1 MELFFAEPDKITN
14 NRITL
19 DEFESRHILTT
30 LKKKKGDKIRVTDGQ
45 GNVYHSTI
53 IKELKEL
60 ELEYCIIDT
69 FDKDRPGL
77 TLAVG
82 FIRPNRL
89 DIMLEKC
96 TELGVAQ
103 FILFKSQFSNYIS
116 YNLSRFQKIL
126 RQAIKQSVQ
135 FYLPRI
141 SIIDKFEDFLKNTV
155 KYDLKIVAE
164 NPQSKGILY
173 RLSEYKV
180 DNFKNI
186 VLAIGPEGGFHD
198 EEIELFENYEYIPVS
213 LGNTRLRTET
223 AALTGISVLQS
234 IIQFKKEINIGN
246 R

>member
-1 MELFFAEPDKITN
+1 
-14 NRITL
+14 
-19 DEFESRHILTT
+19 
-30 LKKKKGDKIRVTDGQ
+30 
-45 GNVYHSTI
+45 
-53 IKELKEL
+53 
-60 ELEYCIIDT
+60 
-69 FDKDRPGL
+69 
-77 TLAVG
+77 
-82 FIRPNRL
+82 
-89 DIMLEKC
+89 
-96 TELGVAQ
+96 
-103 FILFKSQFSNYIS
+103 
-116 YNLSRFQKIL
+116 KIL